1 MKDSREFLIRDVEQ
15 LLEENDVKEA
25 VADVMA
31 KLDEAIARLAP
42 QSRALITRFF
52 DGATYEQLAREH
64 GVSASEIETWMDKVK
79 RELAQQ
85 LRSKVLVKH

>member
-15 LLEENDVKEA
+15 LLEEDDVKEA

-31 KLDEAIARLAP
+31 KLDEAISGLAP

-52 DGATYEQLAREH
+52 DGATYDQLAQEH
-64 GVSASEIETWMDKVK
+64 GVPAAEIETWMNRVK

-85 LRSKVLVKH
+85 LRSKCLVKH